1 VNKERH
7 NGHATFSAP
16 KRRTS
21 GATRHLRR
29 APRMGLAWLAACL
42 ADCLNRFSAQKNRR
56 DSMVLETGRV
66 QQNEAMNVG
75 KWSEK
80 LNAYRD

>member
-1 VNKERH
+1 
-7 NGHATFSAP
+7 
-16 KRRTS
+16 
-21 GATRHLRR
+21 
-29 APRMGLAWLAACL
+29 MGLAWLAACL